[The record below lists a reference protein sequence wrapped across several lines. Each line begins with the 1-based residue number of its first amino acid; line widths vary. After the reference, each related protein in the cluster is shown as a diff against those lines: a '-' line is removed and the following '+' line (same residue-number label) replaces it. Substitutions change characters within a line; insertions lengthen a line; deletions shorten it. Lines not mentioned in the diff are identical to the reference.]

1 MAAAAVP
8 EAAPMPVTTTLP
20 AAMVPPPI
28 LASAALL
35 RAAPLRV
42 EIAVPVPAEPST
54 PAAPK
59 EAAVFGELRY
69 RPDCRGRHDN
79 RLEAHVGCRLES
91 SRHRLGLRLRAVS
104 TSASTRALCG
114 RRFALSSSRRAIV
127 WSPRRS
133 ALIPEPA
140 GRKCAPMHTRTHAHV
155 MRMHMHMRT
164 NHALFYKL
172 AARSR

>member
-1 MAAAAVP
+1 M
-8 EAAPMPVTTTLP
+8 
-20 AAMVPPPI
+20 
-28 LASAALL
+28 
-35 RAAPLRV
+35 
-42 EIAVPVPAEPST
+42 
-54 PAAPK
+54 
-59 EAAVFGELRY
+59 
-69 RPDCRGRHDN
+69 
-79 RLEAHVGCRLES
+79 GCRLES

-164 NHALFYKL
+164 NHALFLQAGGTIQVELQLRL
-172 AARSR
+172 AMTLSPAPLCRRRRRDGCHGYCRRQRQGRRGRPC